1 MALFFCFAGK
11 WYRIIRQISLAVFP
25 GAAGGQNQD
34 REDLQASGQHI
45 DDQNQLGEDTIAAE
59 VAGGTDRFQP
69 GSDVVEAG
77 QHGGEI
83 RGRGEA
89 VD

>member
-34 REDLQASGQHI
+34 REDL
-45 DDQNQLGEDTIAAE
+45 
-59 VAGGTDRFQP
+59 
-69 GSDVVEAG
+69 
-77 QHGGEI
+77 
-83 RGRGEA
+83 
-89 VD
+89 